1 MNTFNIID
9 VEQGTDDWHQWRT
22 TGIGASDAPCIM
34 GENPW
39 NSSKQLFDE
48 KLDKIL
54 GFSNKRRPLNAA
66 MARGVLL
73 EPEARA
79 TYNEEKG
86 NITTP
91 ICIQSMRYPWMLAS
105 LDGINI
111 DNRIAVE
118 IKCGLKNYNFVQR
131 NWMVP
136 NYYYAQLQ
144 HILAICSF
152 EKMDFY
158 SFLPSKTPILLS
170 IERDDAYIEKL
181 IDSEAVFWGQ
191 ITGDRPRDV

>member
-9 VEQGTDDWHQWRT
+9 VEQGTDDWHQWRA

-39 NSSKQLFDE
+39 NSRKQLFDE

-66 MARGVLL
+66 MARGVSL

-79 TYNEEKG
+79 LYNEEKG
-86 NITTP
+86 SITTS

-118 IKCGLKNYNFVQR
+118 IKC
-131 NWMVP
+131 
-136 NYYYAQLQ
+136 
-144 HILAICSF
+144 
-152 EKMDFY
+152 
-158 SFLPSKTPILLS
+158 
-170 IERDDAYIEKL
+170 
-181 IDSEAVFWGQ
+181 
-191 ITGDRPRDV
+191 